1 MLCLLNINL
10 NGCNYTTWKET
21 TDLRLHTTMP
31 RLGTVPLLLLFAYL
45 VGRVTS
51 MTPREEPS
59 SDSGDG
65 SKRTLFSIIWGC
77 VSTTIICAWSA
88 THPNIPPREETF
100 KATIRRLELM
110 GLALMAPEVLP
121 AFALNQLFATVK
133 IRNEYNKARG
143 RSLPVNVFDK

>member
-1 MLCLLNINL
+1 MS
-10 NGCNYTTWKET
+10 
-21 TDLRLHTTMP
+21 

-45 VGRVTS
+45 VGRVADVSS

-77 VSTTIICAWSA
+77 ISTTIICAWSA

-100 KATIRRLELM
+100 KAMFRRLELM

-121 AFALNQLFATVK
+121 AFALNQLFAAVK

-143 RSLPVNVFDK
+143 RFVILSSGE